1 MNVITWLGPDR
12 KHKTRLCHVNL
23 LKSYCERNQ
32 AVHVDVKAVAV
43 LNIPIHVGEK
53 DTDVVV
59 NPEMSQGRLPNSR
72 ILASL
77 DDHLSYL
84 DPPNCFD
91 IMEVIHQ
98 HPEFFSDV
106 PTRTNVLHHDIDVG
120 VAGPT
125 KQPPYRVNPV
135 KRQLLRREVDYML
148 QHGIAEPSA
157 SSWSSPC
164 LLVDKSDHTP
174 RFCTDFCKVNFV
186 TKPDCYP
193 LPRLDDC
200 IDREGSA
207 NLTLKLAKCE
217 FGQATV
223 TYLGKVVGHGKVCP
237 IGAKVEAIVN
247 FGVPTTR
254 PELKSFLGWQ
264 ATIGAFVRTLLPLLL
279 P

>member
-1 MNVITWLGPDR
+1 MWLSARSVNVITWLGPDR

-207 NLTLKLAKCE
+207 
-217 FGQATV
+217 
-223 TYLGKVVGHGKVCP
+223 
-237 IGAKVEAIVN
+237 
-247 FGVPTTR
+247 
-254 PELKSFLGWQ
+254 
-264 ATIGAFVRTLLPLLL
+264 AFVTKLDLLKGYWQVPLT
-279 P
+279 